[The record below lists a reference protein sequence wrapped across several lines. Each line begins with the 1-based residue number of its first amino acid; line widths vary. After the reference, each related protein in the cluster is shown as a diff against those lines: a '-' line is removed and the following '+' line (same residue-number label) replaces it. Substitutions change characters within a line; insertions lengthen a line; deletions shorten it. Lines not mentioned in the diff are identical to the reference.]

1 VWKALVIGLAVALLT
16 ASVASARAQ
25 NLGPAVRATESAPS
39 FRYAIA
45 IAVARTEAPTTGLSI
60 QGVSGRGQLFVHV
73 RQIPGRDAAAMIDG
87 PFLYERAP
95 SGVVVNR
102 TIRWLRV
109 PIASIGSA
117 STVINAVRSLTP
129 FPLLRVLGESRA
141 GPAGANA
148 FAGTVSYDD
157 PIVRSAITRFSGGVE
172 FRDLRVT
179 ARLGDGGLV
188 DRVDVTGT
196 TADGTTTLDI
206 KARLYAFGLPV
217 HLTPPAEGTFVDQQ
231 LLQLA
236 E

>member
-1 VWKALVIGLAVALLT
+1 VRKALVIGFIGALL
-16 ASVASARAQ
+16 SPSLRSARSQ
-25 NLGPAVRATESAPS
+25 NLGPAVRATESAWS

-60 QGVSGRGQLFVHV
+60 QGVRGRGQLFVHV

-102 TIRWLRV
+102 TIRWLRM
-109 PIASIGSA
+109 PIASIGPA

-129 FPLLRVLGESRA
+129 FPLLRVLGESHARA
-141 GPAGANA
+141 TGANA
-148 FAGTVSYDD
+148 FAGTVNYDD
-157 PIVRSAITRFSGGVE
+157 PIVRSAA
-172 FRDLRVT
+172 L
-179 ARLGDGGLV
+179 A
-188 DRVDVTGT
+188 
-196 TADGTTTLDI
+196 I
-206 KARLYAFGLPV
+206 KARLYAFGRPV